1 MFDRDLYIEI
11 LQVILRNPLRALLS
25 GIGVS
30 WGLFMIIITV
40 GSARGLENGVKAD
53 MENRANNSMFL
64 WTQRTSMPYKGFR
77 KGRYFNITLDDV
89 EYVKEQVP
97 GVEDIS
103 PRNQLGGWRGGNNVT
118 YKTKTGAFNVYGDFP
133 QYIDIEPVDI
143 WKGRYINPLDIEEQ
157 RKVCVIGE
165 RVNELLFG
173 KEEAIGAYIQVSGV
187 NFKVVGVYK
196 SFKKGED
203 AEEDTQSIF
212 IPFTTFQKAFNFGDR
227 VGWLSILIKED
238 GRTEQSIEQILTA
251 LKSRKS
257 VHPDDPRAFGY
268 WTMMEKL
275 EDMNLIF
282 SGFNI
287 VAIVFGLLAL
297 FAGII
302 GISNIMLITIK
313 ERTKEFGVRRSL
325 GATPVVVIRQVI
337 LETVFLTFVSGLG
350 GMIVGVFALEGVNI
364 LLESMGDA
372 GSFRNPS
379 IDWRTVVSVLGV
391 MVVMGG
397 LAGLLP
403 AFIAVTI
410 KPVEALRTE

>member
-1 MFDRDLYIEI
+1 
-11 LQVILRNPLRALLS
+11 
-25 GIGVS
+25 
-30 WGLFMIIITV
+30 
-40 GSARGLENGVKAD
+40 
-53 MENRANNSMFL
+53 
-64 WTQRTSMPYKGFR
+64 MPYKGFR
-77 KGRYFNITLDDV
+77 KGRYFEINLDDV
-89 EYVKEQVP
+89 AYLKEQVA

-103 PRNQLGGWRGGNNVT
+103 PRNSLGGYRGANNVI
-118 YKTKTGAFNVYGDFP
+118 YKTKSGAFNVYGDFP
-133 QYIDIEPVDI
+133 QYIKIEPVDI
-143 WKGRYINPLDIEEQ
+143 WKGRYINPLDIEEK
-157 RKVCVIGE
+157 RKVCVIGD
-165 RVNELLFG
+165 RVNQLLFG
-173 KEEAIGAYIQVSGV
+173 KEEAIGEHVQINGV
-187 NFKVVGVYK
+187 NFKVVGIYK

-212 IPFTTFQKAFNFGDR
+212 IPFTTFQKAFNYGDQ
-227 VGWLSILIKED
+227 VGWMSILIKED
-238 GRTEQSIEQILTA
+238 GHTDQTVENILAT

-257 VHPDDPRAFGY
+257 IHPDDPRAFGY
-268 WTMMEKL
+268 WTMMEEL

-325 GATPVVVIRQVI
+325 GATPFVVIRQVI
-337 LETVFLTFVSGLG
+337 METVFLTFVAGLG
-350 GMIVGVFALEGVNI
+350 GMIFGVFSLEGVNM

>member
-1 MFDRDLYIEI
+1 MFDRDLYTEI
-11 LQVILRNPLRALLS
+11 LQVILRNPMRALLS

-53 MENRANNSMFL
+53 MENRANNSMFM
-64 WTQRTSMPYKGFR
+64 WSQQTSMPYKGFR
-77 KGRYFNITLDDV
+77 KGRYFEINLDDV
-89 EYVKEQVP
+89 AYLKEQVA

-103 PRNQLGGWRGGNNVT
+103 PRNSLGGYRGANNVI
-118 YKTKTGAFNVYGDFP
+118 YKTKSGAFNVYGDFP
-133 QYIDIEPVDI
+133 QYIKIEPVDI
-143 WKGRYINPLDIEEQ
+143 WKGRYINPLDIEEK
-157 RKVCVIGE
+157 RKVCVIGD
-165 RVNELLFG
+165 RVNQLLFG
-173 KEEAIGAYIQVSGV
+173 KEEAIGEHVQINGV
-187 NFKVVGVYK
+187 NFKVVGIYK

-212 IPFTTFQKAFNFGDR
+212 IPFTTFQKAFNYGDQ
-227 VGWLSILIKED
+227 VGWMSILIKED
-238 GRTEQSIEQILTA
+238 GHTDQTVENILAT

-257 VHPDDPRAFGY
+257 IHPDDPRAFGY
-268 WTMMEKL
+268 WTMMEEL

-325 GATPVVVIRQVI
+325 GATPFVVIRQVI
-337 LETVFLTFVSGLG
+337 METVFLTFVAGLG
-350 GMIVGVFALEGVNI
+350 GMIFGVFSLEGVNM